1 MATIYNLNAER
12 ARRKQEKAFNRK
24 RTREQDDLHIRLVRI
39 RENIERINKLMH
51 QLRSMDKE
59 DSDNDKT

>member
-12 ARRKQEKAFNRK
+12 AKRNREEAFNRK

-59 DSDNDKT
+59 DDNGKT